1 MQIPADRK
9 SQPLKF
15 IGLILFII
23 LLMVVV
29 FFTQTSS
36 KAEEF
41 ETVSPQYDYLQTT
54 VSAFGSLQP
63 KIRHSILAQ
72 VNGIVENI
80 YKRPGDKVNQG
91 DLIIELVNPKL
102 NRSIEQEKLLL
113 QGKQAELEKVRA
125 SQRQALQKQ
134 ESKVLIAQY
143 DLTITQNKLEA
154 QSKLAALSIVSSLE
168 LQQSKLNQQK
178 ANLLLEQEKY
188 ALDAL
193 KAMQKAEM
201 NAYEFEL
208 QRAKK
213 QLELLER
220 DRENLQ
226 IRAGRKGIIVKLNS
240 NLEAGLNIQEDTM
253 IGQIADPASLFALLR
268 VQASQASLLELNQ
281 SVDIK
286 IKGQNVSGVIERIS
300 PNVENSTVEVEVS
313 FTEALPIHSMSNMS
327 VTANIHYRSKDKNL
341 ILTKLRHINYVGPN
355 TVLVKDKNS
364 QTVKQQQITV
374 GWIGEQHIQI
384 LEGLAMS
391 DQVLLI
397 DPIEWKGSL

>member
-1 MQIPADRK
+1 MQIPTDKK
-9 SQPLKF
+9 SQSLK
-15 IGLILFII
+15 IISALTIII
-23 LLMVVV
+23 LLVSAVVSM
-29 FFTQTSS
+29 QNTS
-36 KAEEF
+36 KPLEI
-41 ETVSPQYDYLQTT
+41 ETVSPSYDYLQTT

-63 KIRHSILAQ
+63 KVRHSILAQ
-72 VNGIVENI
+72 VDGIIENI
-80 YKRPGDKVNQG
+80 YKRPGDKVSQG

-113 QGKQAELEKVRA
+113 QGKLAELEKMKA
-125 SQRQALQKQ
+125 TQRQLLQKQ

-143 DLTITQNKLEA
+143 DLTISQSKLEA
-154 QSKLAALSIVSSLE
+154 QNKLAALSIVSSLD
-168 LQQSKLNQQK
+168 LQQAELNQQK
-178 ANLLLEQEKY
+178 AKLFLEQEKY

-208 QRAKK
+208 QRATK

-220 DRENLQ
+220 DKENLK
-226 IRAGRKGIIVKLNS
+226 IRAGQKGVIVKLNT

-286 IKGQNVSGVIERIS
+286 IKGQHVSGLIERIS
-300 PNVENSTVEVEVS
+300 PNVENSTVEVEVK
-313 FTEALPIHSMSNMS
+313 FTQVLPSHSISNMS
-327 VTANIHYRSKDKNL
+327 VTANIHYKSKDKNL
-341 ILTKLRHINYVGPN
+341 LLVKPKHINYAGTN
-355 TVLVKDKNS
+355 TVLVKNEIS
-364 QTVKQQQITV
+364 QRVKPQQITV

-384 LEGLAMS
+384 LEGLAVN
-391 DQVLLI
+391 DEVVLT
-397 DPIEWKGSL
+397 DPREWDGSL

>member
-36 KAEEF
+36 KAVEL

-80 YKRPGDKVNQG
+80 HKRPGDKVNQG

-125 SQRQALQKQ
+125 SQSQALQKQ

-154 QSKLAALSIVSSLE
+154 QNKLAALSIVSSLD
-168 LQQSKLNQQK
+168 LQQAKLNQQK

-193 KAMQKAEM
+193 KTMQKAEM

-208 QRAKK
+208 QRANK

-226 IRAGRKGIIVKLNS
+226 IRAGRKGVIVKLNS
-240 NLEAGLNIQEDTM
+240 NLEAGLNIQADTM
-253 IGQIADPASLFALLR
+253 IGQIADPSSLFALLR

-281 SVDIK
+281 SVDTK
-286 IKGQNVSGVIERIS
+286 IKGQNVLGVIERIS

-313 FTEALPIHSMSNMS
+313 FTETLPVHSMSNMS
-327 VTANIHYRSKDKNL
+327 VTANIHYRSRDKNL

>member
-113 QGKQAELEKVRA
+113 QGKQAELEKARA

-313 FTEALPIHSMSNMS
+313 FTETLPIHSMSNMS